1 MRLLFLLFAAMPIIE
16 IAVLVQVGGIIGGWN
31 TIALVIITAFAGAY
45 LVRREG
51 LHTLQTAQQKM
62 QQNTIPGREL
72 VEGMMLVVAG
82 ILLVTPGFITDILG
96 FLFVLPGTRHILAA
110 HISKHMKMRVVTSAG
125 QYTQTGA
132 GAHYEQ
138 YRTRKNDDDVIEGE
152 YADKTEQDPDR
163 RIR

>member
-1 MRLLFLLFAAMPIIE
+1 MRILFLLFAILPIIE
-16 IAVLVQVGGIIGGWN
+16 IAILVQVGGIIGGWN
-31 TIALVIITAFAGAY
+31 TIAVVIITAFVGAY

-62 QQNTIPGREL
+62 QQNTVPAREL

-96 FLFVLPGTRHILAA
+96 FLFVLPPSRHYLAA
-110 HISKHMKMRVVTSAG
+110 QISKHMQMRVVTTAG
-125 QYTQTGA
+125 TYTQTGP
-132 GAHYEQ
+132 GRQEYGF
-138 YRTRKNDDDVIEGE
+138 RSRGNDDDVIEGE
-152 YADKTEQDPDR
+152 YDDKTEQDPDR

>member
-1 MRLLFLLFAAMPIIE
+1 MRILFLLFAAMPIIE
-16 IAVLVQVGGIIGGWN
+16 IAILVQVGGIIGGWN
-31 TIALVIITAFAGAY
+31 TIALVIVTAFVGAF

-96 FLFVLPGTRHILAA
+96 FLFVLPGSRHYLAS
-110 HISKHMKMRVVTSAG
+110 HISKHMQMRVVTSAG
-125 QYTQTGA
+125 AYTQA
-132 GAHYEQ
+132 GPGGQTHGF
-138 YRTRKNDDDVIEGE
+138 RSRKDDDDVIEGE
-152 YADKTEQDPDR
+152 YDDKTEQDPDR